1 MNRIAANII
10 IINLLTISSL
20 AYPQEETIPFVQ
32 YPAGSASVEPAPN
45 VIISVDDSGSM
56 GNDGIKSLK
65 DALKATFS
73 EENIPDKRLRIAW
86 QSMNGCKNLPDSTC
100 QNGLKILDKTHRKSF
115 LDWVDTLKANGGTPS
130 HKMIRNA
137 GDYLSRSKESFNPKP
152 EDWPWSE
159 IPGTKVGNVL
169 ACRKSFHIFMTDG
182 SWNSGASSTSSHIDA
197 DRDLQ
202 AYKTIEGNLD
212 GAERILPDGTKYNPD
227 DPNLKIY
234 KDDWGGSYSYSRNTC
249 VRQDW
254 WGNCTGYKTE
264 TIEDSINT
272 LSDLAFHY
280 WAKDLQPDIPN
291 SVKPIIRVESNETI
305 QKNGK
310 SITFTP
316 YWNPKNNPATW
327 QSLTTYT
334 IGFGTAT
341 NWNKSKG
348 SKQQLLT
355 WSGDTY
361 SGSYHDL
368 ALGTIS
374 WPSPLCKF
382 DGSGKLQTD
391 ITGTIACDGG
401 TLYGAHNEIGN
412 RRTELWHMAIN
423 SRGKFIPAETSE
435 DLKKAFRDIVSNIIE
450 DTSEPITGFSSSSS
464 SISTKDTTA
473 YASAYDARNW
483 KGGVYSLHVE
493 QQTAKLTPNPAW
505 GTKEDNSAKTTG
517 DKLDKL
523 TDSQIKNRL
532 ILTSDN
538 SGKGVSFEKESLNT
552 ADKEKLIVR
561 KKEAATLGITEDEFL
576 QKTIDFLRGDISY
589 EGEKVGNIPFRKRD
603 SRQGD
608 IVNSNIWYV
617 GSPNQGYGFQ
627 GYGNFSKQHA
637 TRIPMLYVGG
647 NDGMLHGFSAIDG
660 TEKISYIP
668 RGVIKNLHLLT
679 SPEYVHRYFVDGS
692 VFSGDIA
699 TSGTEDSSAWKTMLI
714 GTLGAGGKGYF
725 VLDITSPGSSSST
738 GVASN
743 FDKKNATSLV
753 VLDKTETDDPDIG
766 HIFAKPVLS
775 EYNDQLTDQ
784 IAKLNNGRW
793 AVIMGNGY
801 NSINQRPVLL
811 IQYLDGDKSLLK
823 ITAST
828 SAANSSLNGLG
839 APRLVDINDD
849 GIPDI
854 VYAGDLKGNLWKFN
868 ISSSNPANWGLALDG
883 EPLFTAEYK
892 QGETSWRQ
900 PITTAPLV
908 RANRSAGGLMVAFGT
923 GRHLTEGDRTDTSV
937 QSFYSVLDN
946 TRYEIADSGED
957 KGKGKV
963 TVSNSFKASPVSSG
977 RNSLVKRTFN
987 STPIS
992 GSGTNS
998 NMTFW
1003 NMGEQ
1008 ADLDYINDQTKR
1020 GWFFDFPEAGERVI
1034 RHPRFYVAGSNIIE
1048 ILSDVPASGGNTEGE
1063 TCEPTSTP
1071 AKAWRTL
1078 LGIEFGN
1085 RPKQQLLDAN
1095 GDGLYNSLD
1104 ENTNRAT
1111 APPIELALRGKG
1123 EQIRIGSDGSI
1134 SRIDELSR
1142 PTSTVNWRQMR

>member
-1 MNRIAANII
+1 MSKKLARII
-10 IINLLTISSL
+10 IMKLFAISSL
-20 AYPQEETIPFVQ
+20 TFAQDQTIPLVQ
-32 YPAGSASVEPAPN
+32 YPAGSASIEPAPN

-65 DALKATFS
+65 NALKETFS
-73 EENIPDKRLRIAW
+73 EANIPDKRLRIAW
-86 QSMNGCKNLPDSTC
+86 QSMNGCKNLPDSKC

-115 LDWVDTLKANGGTPS
+115 LDWVDTLNANGGTPS

-137 GDYLSRSKESFNPKP
+137 GDYLSRSKESFNSKP

-159 IPGTKVGNVL
+159 IPGTKVGDVL

-234 KDDWGGSYSYSRNTC
+234 KDDWGGSYSYSITTC
-249 VRQDW
+249 ARRDW
-254 WGNCTGYKTE
+254 WGYCTGYKTE

-280 WAKDLQPDIPN
+280 WAKDLQPGIPN
-291 SVKPIIRVESNETI
+291 SVKPIIKVESDETI
-305 QKNGK
+305 TKNGK
-310 SITFTP
+310 SVTFTP

-341 NWNKSKG
+341 NWNKNKNS
-348 SKQQLLT
+348 SEQLLA
-355 WSGDTY
+355 WSNDTY

-368 ALGTIS
+368 ALGLIS
-374 WPSPLCKF
+374 WPSPLCGI
-382 DGSGKLQTD
+382 DNRNILQTD
-391 ITGTIACDGG
+391 IKGTIACDGP

-423 SRGKFIPAETSE
+423 SRGKFIPAKTSE
-435 DLKKAFRDIVSNIIE
+435 DLKRAFSDIVSNIIE
-450 DTSEPITGFSSSSS
+450 DTSQPITGFSSSSGS
-464 SISTKDTTA
+464 VSTQGTTA
-473 YASAYDARNW
+473 YVSTYDARGW
-483 KGGVYSLHVE
+483 KGGIYS
-493 QQTAKLTPNPAW
+493 QQVAQGSAALSANSAW
-505 GTKEDNSAKTTG
+505 GTRSNGEPQTTG
-517 DKLDKL
+517 DKLDNL
-523 TDSQIKNRL
+523 SNDQIKNRL
-532 ILTSDN
+532 ILTSNN
-538 SGKGVSFEKESLNT
+538 SGKGVNFEKSSLSTSDKNSLLIRRT
-552 ADKEKLIVR
+552 AS
-561 KKEAATLGITEDEFL
+561 ATPGITEDDFL
-576 QKTIDFLRGDISY
+576 QNTIDFLRGDRKL
-589 EGEKVGNIPFRKRD
+589 EGKNAGNIPFRKRD

-608 IVNSNIWYV
+608 IVNSATWYV
-617 GSPNQGYGFQ
+617 GAPNQGYGYQ
-627 GYGNFSKQHA
+627 GYANFSKTHA
-637 TRIPMLYVGG
+637 SRLPMLYVGG

-660 TEKISYIP
+660 SEKIAYIP

-679 SPEYVHRYFVDGS
+679 TPEYVHRYFVDGS
-692 VFSGDIA
+692 AFTGDIDTD
-699 TSGTEDSSAWKTMLI
+699 TSENSDEWKTVLV
-714 GTLGAGGKGYF
+714 GALGAGGKGYF
-725 VLDITSPGSSSST
+725 ALDVTSPGSSSST

-743 FDKKNATSLV
+743 FDKKNAETLV
-753 VLDKTETDDPDIG
+753 ILDKTETNDPDIG
-766 HIFAKPVLS
+766 HIFAEPVTY
-775 EYNDQLTDQ
+775 EYNAQITTQ

-793 AVIMGNGY
+793 AAVMGNGY

-823 ITAST
+823 IIAST
-828 SAANSSLNGLG
+828 SATNSSLNGLG

-849 GIPDI
+849 GMPDV
-854 VYAGDLKGNLWKFN
+854 VYAGDLKGNMWKFN
-868 ISSSNPANWGLALDG
+868 ISSTNSTNWGVAFNG

-892 QGETSWRQ
+892 QGERSLRQ

-908 RANRSAGGLMVAFGT
+908 RANRSAGGLMIAFGT
-923 GRHLTEGDRTDTSV
+923 GRHLTEGDRTDTSI
-937 QSFYSVLDN
+937 QSFYSVQDN
-946 TRYEIADSGED
+946 TRYVIADSGAD
-957 KGKGKV
+957 KGKV
-963 TVSNSFKASPVSSG
+963 TIPANSTASPISSG
-977 RNSLVKRTFN
+977 RDDLVERTFN
-987 STPIS
+987 STPIN
-992 GSGTNS
+992 GSGNS
-998 NMTFW
+998 SNQTFW
-1003 NMGEQ
+1003 NMG
-1008 ADLDYINDQTKR
+1008 DQTELTYSGAQAKR
-1020 GWFFDFPEAGERVI
+1020 GWFLDLPEDGERVI

-1085 RPKQQLLDAN
+1085 QPKQQLLDAN
-1095 GDGLYNSLD
+1095 GDGLYNTLD
-1104 ENTNRAT
+1104 ENTNRVT

-1123 EQIRIGSDGSI
+1123 EQIRIGSGGSTTK
-1134 SRIDELSR
+1134 IDELSR